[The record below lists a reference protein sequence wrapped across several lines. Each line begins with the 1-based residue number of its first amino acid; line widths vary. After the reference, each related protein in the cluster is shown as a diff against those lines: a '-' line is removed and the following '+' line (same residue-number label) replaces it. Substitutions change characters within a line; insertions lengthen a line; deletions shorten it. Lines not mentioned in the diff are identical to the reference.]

1 MFDGNWER
9 KSVKNT
15 IRKDWSDEEVDDWE
29 KMVSRNLREERIS
42 SRKRVGA
49 DTAFC
54 TQNRSEISFQS

>member
-29 KMVSRNLREERIS
+29 KMVSRNLREERSS

-54 TQNRSEISFQS
+54 TQNLSEISFQS